1 MGYDVSDF
9 EKEVIERSFSIP
21 VLVDF
26 WAEWCGPCKILG
38 PVLERLAGQSD
49 GRWMLAKV
57 DTEEHVEVARK
68 YQIQSIPNVK
78 LFVDGKV
85 ANEFVGALPEYQVQ
99 RWLQTAIPSRYRTQ
113 LEQAE
118 AFLVACNFGAA
129 KALLEPVIA
138 AEPGDVDA
146 RMLFARSIV
155 FKDPGKAAA
164 LIENIEEPKYSDI
177 QSAIQTFARL
187 HTLAHHADGLAENAT
202 RPLYLS
208 AIQSLISQN
217 FDAAVGQF
225 IDIIRQ
231 DRYYDDDG
239 ARKACIALFKL
250 LGEDSDVTKQYRRDF
265 SSALY

>member
-1 MGYDVSDF
+1 MGYDISNF
-9 EKEVIERSFSIP
+9 EKEVIERSHSTP
-21 VLVDF
+21 VVVDF
-26 WAEWCGPCKILG
+26 WAEWCGPCKVLG
-38 PVLERLAGQSD
+38 PVLEKLAGQSD
-49 GRWMLAKV
+49 GRWVLAKV
-57 DTEEHVEVARK
+57 DTEKLVDVAQK

-85 ANEFVGALPEYQVQ
+85 VNEFVGALPEYQVQ
-99 RWLQTAIPSRYRTQ
+99 RWLQTAIPGKYRAQ

-118 AFLVACNFGAA
+118 AFLFVGNRTAA
-129 KALLEPVIA
+129 ETLLGPVVA
-138 AEPGDVDA
+138 AEPGDVHA
-146 RMLFARSIV
+146 RILFAQSVV
-155 FKDPGKAAA
+155 FKDPSNAAA
-164 LIENIEEPKYSDI
+164 TIQNIDEPKYADI

-187 HTLAHHADGLAENAT
+187 HTLAHQVDGLPESAT

-208 AIQSLISQN
+208 AIQSLVAQN

-250 LGEDSDVTKQYRRDF
+250 LGEENEVTQNHRRDF

>member
-1 MGYDVSDF
+1 MGYDVKDF
-9 EKEVIERSFSIP
+9 EKEVIEKSFSIP

-26 WAEWCGPCKILG
+26 WAEWCGPCKVLG

-49 GRWMLAKV
+49 GKWMLAKV
-57 DTEEHVEVARK
+57 DTEELVEVAQK
-68 YQIQSIPNVK
+68 HQIQSIPCVK

-85 ANEFVGALPEYQVQ
+85 VNEFVGALPEYQVQ
-99 RWLQTAIPSRYRTQ
+99 RWLQTAIPSKLRAQ

-118 AFLVACNFGAA
+118 AFLFAGNRAA
-129 KALLEPVIA
+129 AEALLEPLVA
-138 AEPGDVDA
+138 AEPGDVYA
-146 RMLFARSIV
+146 RILLARSIV

-164 LIENIEEPKYSDI
+164 SIANIEEPKYSDV
-177 QSAIQTFARL
+177 QSAIRTFARL
-187 HTLAHHADGLAENAT
+187 HALVHNTNGLPESAT
-202 RPLYLS
+202 RTLYLA
-208 AIQSLISQN
+208 AIQSLVAKN
-217 FDAAVGQF
+217 FDTAVGQF

-250 LGEDSDVTKQYRRDF
+250 LGEENEVTQKHRRDF